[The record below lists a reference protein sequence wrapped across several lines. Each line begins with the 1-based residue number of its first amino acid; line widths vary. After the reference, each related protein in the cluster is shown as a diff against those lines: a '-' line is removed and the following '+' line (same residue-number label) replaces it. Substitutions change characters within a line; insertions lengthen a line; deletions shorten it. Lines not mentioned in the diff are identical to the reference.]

1 MARATSPQSTIT
13 RPLAPPRSGK
23 RGLGAKIY
31 KQRYLILMALP
42 GFLLILIFR
51 YIPMYGLLISF
62 EDYNYVNGVFGS
74 HWVGLKYYMEF
85 FNNPQAWP
93 LFRNTLLLGLYSLLW
108 GFPAPIIL
116 ALLMNEIQHTAF
128 KKLVQTVTYLPYF
141 LSAVVIV
148 GMVARFSSTDGIF
161 NSVRALFGQSRI
173 PLLSQSRYFRTLFI
187 SSGIW
192 QTIGYNCIIYL
203 AALSGVD
210 TTLYDVA
217 ELDGA
222 NRWHKMVNI
231 TWPTLKPTTTVLLLL
246 SLGGI
251 LNTDYQKVLL
261 MYNSSIYDV
270 ADVLGT
276 YIYRLGIL
284 GGQFEYTTAVGLLLS
299 IISFLLV
306 YLANLF
312 CRKLTESSLW

>member
-1 MARATSPQSTIT
+1 MVKVANPQASAAQPLRQSRSGERGLMAR
-13 RPLAPPRSGK
+13 L
-23 RGLGAKIY
+23 Y

-42 GFLLILIFR
+42 GFLLIFIFR

-74 HWVGLKYYMEF
+74 HWVGLKYYQEF
-85 FNNPQAWP
+85 FANPQAWP

-128 KKLVQTVTYLPYF
+128 KKFVQTVTYLPYF

-161 NSVRALFGQSRI
+161 NTLRAAFGLPRI

-187 SSGIW
+187 GSGIW

-222 NRWHKMVNI
+222 NRWHKMVHI
-231 TWPTLKPTTTVLLLL
+231 TWPALKPTTTVLLLL